1 MQLDRDLGV
10 AVVRAAFPRVDPTR
24 QGWDMLAAT
33 GVRGLRLLHETGA
46 FGGLLL
52 TERDP
57 DALRVLTQNAA
68 AYQREG
74 ARVQCLDARRPI
86 GETGFAY
93 VDLDPFGTPAPFLDS
108 ALSALAPGGLL
119 AVTATDLPVLTGV
132 SRGVCESRYGAR
144 PIRGSRGNEGGLR
157 IVMAFVAH
165 RAAAFGRRLHPVLAY
180 VHDHYVRCY
189 TRIEPRAS
197 TESIGSEVS
206 FVPGPG
212 WAGPSLPPGPP
223 YGPLWIGPLF
233 DADLVGRLAPPPTAE
248 RPEFVRPLIERLQEE
263 AEADTPFYYEP
274 NQLAAEFRL
283 PEPPS
288 LTSLLA
294 PLRARG
300 FRAARSHVR
309 PSAFRTTAP
318 RTLVEA
324 IARTAA
330 RTER

>member
-10 AVVRAAFPRVDPTR
+10 AVVRAAFPRPDPTR

-33 GVRGLRLLHETGA
+33 GVRGLRLLHESGA
-46 FGGLLL
+46 FGGLLF

-57 DALRVLTQNAA
+57 DAFGVLTQNAA
-68 AYQREG
+68 EYLREG
-74 ARVQCLDARRPI
+74 ARVQRHDARRPF
-86 GETGFAY
+86 GESGFAY
-93 VDLDPFGTPAPFLDS
+93 VDVDPFGTPVPFVDP
-108 ALSALAPGGLL
+108 ALTALAPGGLL

-132 SRGVCESRYGAR
+132 SRGVCEARYGAR

-157 IVMAFVAH
+157 IVMAYLA
-165 RAAAFGRRLHPVLAY
+165 RQAAAFGRRLHPVLAY

-189 TRIEPRAS
+189 ARIERRAAA
-197 TESIGSEVS
+197 EPIGSEVT

-212 WAGPSLPPGPP
+212 WEGPSLPPGAP
-223 YGPLWIGPLF
+223 YGPLWMGPLY
-233 DADLVGRLAPPPTAE
+233 DAEVVGRLAPPVTAE
-248 RPEFVRPLIERLQEE
+248 RPELVRALIARLREE

-274 NQLAAEFRL
+274 NRLAAELGL

-324 IARTAA
+324 IARTATGA
-330 RTER
+330 DP